1 MLRRTDVGKKS
12 ALKVRIEM
20 LRGAE
25 GFLESLRGDGWVL
38 QSRLG
43 NAALF
48 EHSDVTDEVSARSRL
63 GQMGLLTSPRLRIE
77 FFRGRGA

>member
-38 QSRLG
+38 
-43 NAALF
+43 
-48 EHSDVTDEVSARSRL
+48 
-63 GQMGLLTSPRLRIE
+63 
-77 FFRGRGA
+77 RGTTPPESVLE